1 MHNWHDR
8 LQLQHGGKPAAAF
21 AVPARLHQQLVLG
34 ADVEHVC
41 LAQICVRGPSVFQ
54 GYYKDEAQTAEALDG
69 DGWLHTGDIGMWI
82 EGGRLKIFDRKKNI
96 FKLAQ
101 APPFPS
107 LACPR
112 SLASL

>member
-54 GYYKDEAQTAEALDG
+54 GY
-69 DGWLHTGDIGMWI
+69 
-82 EGGRLKIFDRKKNI
+82 
-96 FKLAQ
+96 
-101 APPFPS
+101 
-107 LACPR
+107 
-112 SLASL
+112 